1 MNYYKNKF
9 DESKV
14 TKVVF
19 EDIDECIEFKNKLI
33 TFIKRKKRDMRDKGI
48 VDANLT
54 FTFIKNL
61 KNE

>member
-61 KNE
+61 KK